1 MSSKPKPAPARPAPR
16 LYLAT
21 PVVDDP
27 AALVAELPKL
37 LAGADVAAVLV
48 RLKARDPRGMTECAK
63 ALVRPIQDAGAAAL
77 LDGHPELVARAGA
90 DGAHLTGVA
99 ALTEALPQLKPD
111 RIAGVGGLSSRH
123 DAMVAGEAGA
133 DYVLFGEPDAAGPRP
148 ASEAI
153 ADRLTWWA
161 EIFEVPCV
169 GFATNLTEVAAF
181 AGAGADFILV
191 GDMIWND
198 VRGAHAA
205 LVDAH
210 NAIRQNSDGTFGA

>member
-90 DGAHLTGVA
+90 
-99 ALTEALPQLKPD
+99 
-111 RIAGVGGLSSRH
+111 